1 MKSIKLMMCVLLV
14 TVLSFGMKT
23 TKVYAEELTVTENN
37 EPTETTDA
45 SDIVDTDT
53 NVDTA
58 DASDIDEDLIEDITD
73 EEDETEEDSE
83 EADSEEADSE
93 EAEKEKA
100 EKAEAVKETKKEK
113 AEAKKTEKK
122 ATTKKANYTKAELR
136 LLSALIFSEAGN
148 QPYKGKVAVGEVV
161 INRSKS
167 NVFSHTNS
175 IKEVIY
181 DTKWGV
187 QFSVIKKG
195 SNGTSPLSRALA
207 KYDSKKYASDA
218 EKKNMEECIKAAK
231 AALNG
236 KGVIGGHLYFNG
248 YSRSLA
254 GRFKNNILIG
264 NHLFYSR

>member
-1 MKSIKLMMCVLLV
+1 MKSIKLMMCILLV

-23 TKVYAEELTVTENN
+23 NKVYAEELTTTENN
-37 EPTETTDA
+37 EPTTTADVE
-45 SDIVDTDT
+45 DIVDNDT

-58 DASDIDEDLIEDITD
+58 DASDIDEDLIEDIAD
-73 EEDETEEDSE
+73 EEDQEETDSE
-83 EADSEEADSE
+83 EAD
-93 EAEKEKA
+93 KEKA
-100 EKAEAVKETKKEK
+100 EATKETKKEK
-113 AEAKKTEKK
+113 TEPKKTEKK

-161 INRSKS
+161 LNRVKS
-167 NVFSHTNS
+167 NVFSHANS

-195 SNGTSPLSRALA
+195 SNGTSPLSRALG
-207 KYDSKKYASDA
+207 KYDTKKYSSDA
-218 EKKNMEECIKAAK
+218 ERKNMEECIKAAK

-236 KGVIGGHLYFNG
+236 KDVIGGHLYFNG

>member
-14 TVLSFGMKT
+14 TVLSFGMRT
-23 TKVYAEELTVTENN
+23 TKVYAEELTTTENSQ
-37 EPTETTDA
+37 PTVTSNVEEDTQLEEV
-45 SDIVDTDT
+45 IDTDT

-83 EADSEEADSE
+83 EADKEEAD
-93 EAEKEKA
+93 KEKT
-100 EKAEAVKETKKEK
+100 EAAKETKKEK
-113 AEAKKTEKK
+113 TETKKTEKK
-122 ATTKKANYTKAELR
+122 TTTKKANYTKAELR

-161 INRSKS
+161 LNRVKS

-207 KYDSKKYASDA
+207 KYDSKKFASDA

-236 KGVIGGHLYFNG
+236 KGVVGGHLYFNG

>member
-23 TKVYAEELTVTENN
+23 NKVYAEELTVTENN

-83 EADSEEADSE
+83 EADSEEA
-93 EAEKEKA
+93 EKEKA
-100 EKAEAVKETKKEK
+100 EKAEAAKETKKEK

-161 INRSKS
+161 INRAKS

-195 SNGTSPLSRALA
+195 SNGTSPLSRALG
-207 KYDSKKYASDA
+207 KYDTKKYASDA